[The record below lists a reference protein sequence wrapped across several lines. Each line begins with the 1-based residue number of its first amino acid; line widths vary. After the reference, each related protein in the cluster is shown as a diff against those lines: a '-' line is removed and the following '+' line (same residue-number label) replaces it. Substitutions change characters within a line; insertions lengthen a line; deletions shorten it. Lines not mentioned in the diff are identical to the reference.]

1 MSAAACIVLAITLG
15 IPAVA
20 MLLFT
25 IAAFRDL
32 ARGSPVGITFKSW
45 LRKAADAFFSAA

>member
-1 MSAAACIVLAITLG
+1 MSATACIVLAITLG

-25 IAAFRDL
+25 VAALRNL
-32 ARGSPVGITFKSW
+32 ASGSPVGSTFKSW
-45 LRKAADAFFSAA
+45 LRKVADAFFSAA